1 MRFGGAFALTGLL
14 LASASVQGAQTQG
27 SNAQP
32 RSVFTSRA
40 ILGNGNGEMLLKADR
55 VDYDLNSGAATAMGH
70 VEINYNGRTLLAD
83 RVIDD
88 KKNDAVTATG
98 HVVMMAPN
106 GDVVFAEQ
114 VRLTDGM
121 KDGVM
126 DSFSALIGQNGRL
139 VASHAT
145 RVGGVRTIANNA
157 TYTPCKICNQEG
169 KRTPDWEVTAPH
181 VVYDE
186 LHHRIYYHDAVV
198 RLEGV
203 PVLYTPYFS
212 NADPTVKH
220 QTGLLMPDLGSKS
233 TLGYFARI
241 PYYIAFN
248 DSQDM
253 TLAPMVSTFGGE
265 QVQAEYRQ
273 RWDDGGMWLQGS
285 LAADPHA
292 GSRDNLSQV
301 YGSLFGAG
309 TIPIDSIWH
318 FGYQAQ
324 LTSYA
329 SYLQRYSISD
339 ADRLNNDVYFEGLS
353 GRSRFAITGYFF
365 QGLRTS
371 DDDTLF
377 PVVLPLIEWNYVP
390 QRDIFGG
397 DFRFDLST
405 AAISRDQGE
414 DDQRLTGNMNW
425 KLPFVTDDGQLIT
438 FQADARGDLYHTSG
452 VNTFYDTGLSDN
464 QYITRGA
471 PYAALDWRWPFVSS
485 GIWGMTG
492 FVVEPIA
499 QVIAAPYG
507 DNPQSIPNETGYSVL
522 PTGAAT
528 VPIQHGF
535 NIIPTGSFT
544 SDFQLDSTNIF
555 DLDRLN
561 SSDLVQSGPNA
572 NVGFRSQALFPTG
585 SVDFLLG
592 QAYRLKPDPVF
603 APDSGYDGKTSD
615 IVSSLVV
622 NFPPNLSLSDRI
634 DVDSSTGTLE
644 RNEASVDATYGRSSL
659 EVSYLKLPSEEVT
672 LGLGAR
678 EEVKAQLLVGLWGHW
693 LAYAAAE
700 RDLHPIPVE
709 PNAKVTNMISQE
721 LGFGYDDECLGFSL
735 SYERNFTEFR
745 ELPPSSS
752 VLFRFTL
759 KTNEVPVQRS
769 GIFPQYLYA
778 ATPL

>member
-1 MRFGGAFALTGLL
+1 MRRGGAFALAGLL
-14 LASASVQGAQTQG
+14 LLSASVQGAQTPGNGTQ
-27 SNAQP
+27 QQT
-32 RSVFTSRA
+32 VFSSRT
-40 ILGNGNGEMLLKADR
+40 ILGNGNGEMLLKADH
-55 VDYDLNSGAATAMGH
+55 VDYDLNTGVATATGN

-83 RVIDD
+83 RVVSD
-88 KKNDAVTATG
+88 KKNDTVTASG
-98 HVVMMAPN
+98 HVVIMAPN

-114 VRLTDGM
+114 ARLSDRM
-121 KDGVM
+121 KDGVIE
-126 DSFSALIGQNGRL
+126 SFSALIGQNGRL
-139 VASHAT
+139 VAARAT
-145 RVGGVRTIANNA
+145 RIGGVRTIASNA
-157 TYTPCKICNQEG
+157 AYTPCKICNQPG
-169 KRTPDWEVTAPH
+169 QRTPDWEVLAPH

-186 LHHRIYYHDAVV
+186 IHHRINYTNAEVK
-198 RLEGV
+198 LEGI
-203 PVLYTPYFS
+203 PVLYTPFFS

-233 TLGYFARI
+233 TLGYYARL

-253 TLAPMVSTFGGE
+253 TLAPLFSTFGGE
-265 QVQAEYRQ
+265 QLEGEYRQ

-285 LAADPHA
+285 IANDPHA
-292 GSRDNLSQV
+292 GSRENLTQN

-309 TIPIDSIWH
+309 TIPIDNIWH

-339 ADRLNNDVYFEGLS
+339 SDRLNNDLFIEALD

-365 QGLRTS
+365 QGLRTT
-371 DDDTLF
+371 DDNNLF
-377 PVVLPLIEWNYVP
+377 PVALPLIEYNYIPRQDV
-390 QRDIFGG
+390 FGG

-405 AAISRDQGE
+405 IAISRHAGE
-414 DDQRLTGNMNW
+414 DDQRLTGNTQW
-425 KLPFVTDDGQLIT
+425 SLPFVTGDGQLIT
-438 FQADARGDLYHTSG
+438 FRADARGDVYHTDN
-452 VNTFYDTGLSDN
+452 VNAFGDTGLSDS

-471 PYAALDWRWPFVSS
+471 PYAALDWRWPFVSP
-485 GIWGMTG
+485 GAWGMTG

-507 DNPQSIPNETGYSVL
+507 DNPQAIANETGYSIL
-522 PTGAAT
+522 PADSLTT
-528 VPIQHGF
+528 
-535 NIIPTGSFT
+535 
-544 SDFQLDSTNIF
+544 DFQLDATNIF

-561 SSDLVQSGPNA
+561 SHDLVESGPNA

-615 IVSSLVV
+615 LVSSLVV
-622 NFPPNLSLSDRI
+622 NFQPNLSLSDRI
-634 DVDSSTGTLE
+634 DVDSSSGTLE
-644 RNEASVDATYGRSSL
+644 RNEASVNAVYGRSSL

-678 EEVKAQLLVGLWGHW
+678 EEVKAQLLLGLWGHW
-693 LAYAAAE
+693 LAYAAGE
-700 RDLHPIPVE
+700 RDLHPIPLE
-709 PNAKVTNMISQE
+709 PNAKTTNMISQE

-745 ELPPSSS
+745 ELPASSS

-759 KTNEVPVQRS
+759 KTSEVPAQRS
-769 GIFPQYLYA
+769 GIFPQHLYA

>member
-1 MRFGGAFALTGLL
+1 MRRGGAFALAGLL
-14 LASASVQGAQTQG
+14 LASASVQGAQTPGNGGQSQSVLSSRTLLG
-27 SNAQP
+27 S
-32 RSVFTSRA
+32 
-40 ILGNGNGEMLLKADR
+40 GNGEMLLKADR
-55 VDYDLNSGAATAMGH
+55 VDYDLNTGVATAIGH

-83 RVIDD
+83 RVVDD
-88 KKNDAVTATG
+88 KKNDTVTATG

-114 VRLTDGM
+114 VRLSDRM
-121 KDGVM
+121 RDGVM
-126 DSFSALIGQNGRL
+126 ESFSALIGQNGRL
-139 VASHAT
+139 VAARAT
-145 RVGGVRTIANNA
+145 RIGGVRTIASHG
-157 TYTPCKICNQEG
+157 TYTPCKICNQPG
-169 KRTPDWEVTAPH
+169 QRTPDWEVTAPH

-186 LHHRIYYHDAVV
+186 VNHRIYYRDAVV
-198 RLEGV
+198 RLEGI

-220 QTGLLMPDLGSKS
+220 ETGFLMPDLGSKS

-253 TLAPMVSTFGGE
+253 TLAPMFSTFGGE
-265 QVQAEYRQ
+265 QLQAEYRQ
-273 RWDDGGMWLQGS
+273 RWDNGGMWLQAS
-285 LAADPHA
+285 IANDPHA
-292 GSRDNLSQV
+292 GATEELTQT
-301 YGSLFGAG
+301 YASLFGAG
-309 TIPIDSIWH
+309 TIPIDNIWH

-339 ADRLNNDVYFEGLS
+339 ADRLNNDLFIEALD

-365 QGLRTS
+365 QGLRTT
-371 DDDTLF
+371 DDNNLF
-377 PVVLPLIEWNYVP
+377 PVVLPLIEYNYIPRQQV
-390 QRDIFGG
+390 FGG

-405 AAISRDQGE
+405 IAISRHAGE
-414 DDQRLTGNMNW
+414 DDQRLTGNMRW
-425 KLPFVTDDGQLIT
+425 SLPFVTDSGQLIT
-438 FQADARGDLYHTSG
+438 FQADARGDVYHTSN
-452 VNTFYDTGLSDN
+452 VNAFGDTGLSN
-464 QYITRGA
+464 SQYTTRGA
-471 PYAALDWRWPFVSS
+471 PYAALDWRWPFVSP

-507 DNPQSIPNETGYSVL
+507 DNPQAIANETGYSIL
-522 PTGAAT
+522 PTGPYT
-528 VPIQHGF
+528 
-535 NIIPTGSFT
+535 T
-544 SDFQLDSTNIF
+544 DFQLDATNIF
-555 DLDRLN
+555 DLDRL
-561 SSDLVQSGPNA
+561 SSHDLVESGPNA
-572 NVGFRSQALFPTG
+572 NVGFRSQALFPAG

-615 IVSSLVV
+615 LVSSLVV

-634 DVDSSTGTLE
+634 DVDSSSGTLE
-644 RNEASVDATYGRSSL
+644 RNEASINAVYGRSSL
-659 EVSYLKLPSEEVT
+659 EVSYLKLPSEEAT

-678 EEVKAQLLVGLWGHW
+678 EEAKAQLLVGLWGNW
-693 LAYAAAE
+693 LAYAAAQ
-700 RDLHPIPVE
+700 RDLQ
-709 PNAKVTNMISQE
+709 AAQMISNE
-721 LGFGYDDECLGFSL
+721 FGFGYEDECLGFSL

-745 ELPPSSS
+745 ELPPSTS
-752 VLFRFTL
+752 VIFRFTL
-759 KTNEVPVQRS
+759 KTSEVPVQRS